1 MRARARFSADTSFAY
16 TGLKPRKRKDKK
28 SVVLTCSSASHA
40 DDEVYAVVHLDLTGL
55 GTVKYWRR
63 KRNVIGNY
71 KRTRRFQSF
80 ETNEQDDNRHKAQFE
95 FRNPNR
101 DPGAS
106 PRMAYRPPPMPPPL
120 PPTSPPP
127 PPPPKRRDRS
137 TAPKPAP
144 FCPCLPV
151 RR

>member
-1 MRARARFSADTSFAY
+1 MRARARFSSDTSFAY

-71 KRTRRFQSF
+71 KRTRRFQPGG
-80 ETNEQDDNRHKAQFE
+80 TNKQDEKAQFG
-95 FRNPNR
+95 FW
-101 DPGAS
+101 DPRLRSFAS
-106 PRMAYRPPPMPPPL
+106 HGLQASSDAAASSSYFA
-120 PPTSPPP
+120 S
-127 PPPPKRRDRS
+127 S
-137 TAPKPAP
+137 SSSS
-144 FCPCLPV
+144 
-151 RR
+151 